1 MKYLTNLVL
10 ICGLVTISLA
20 KKHHHHSNK
29 IDTDDT
35 PFPIIPRKYNGTQV
49 MNETDPTA
57 WGQFE
62 SVLKFDLDGKRL
74 FVQDPIYLWGHTS
87 IRGKGMFLQGNG
99 CVKSDDFPIDPSEIP
114 NYTDYPTYKGISVDP
129 LVLTDEKY
137 HVREKMT
144 YN

>member
-10 ICGLVTISLA
+10 IYGLVTLSLA
-20 KKHHHHSNK
+20 KKHHHHHSNQ

-87 IRGKGMFLQGNG
+87 IRGKGMFL
-99 CVKSDDFPIDPSEIP
+99 
-114 NYTDYPTYKGISVDP
+114 
-129 LVLTDEKY
+129 
-137 HVREKMT
+137 
-144 YN
+144 